1 MAGMEL
7 SQRLNLDGLKHLQP
21 DAEPATDA
29 PQSTLGQVA
38 ALIESVAGVEAD
50 EVTAESTPDSLGIDS
65 LSRIE
70 LIVRAEE
77 HFGVRIDE
85 ETALGFST
93 VDDLVT
99 YLAENS

>member
-1 MAGMEL
+1 MEL
-7 SQRLNLDGLKHLQP
+7 SQRLNLDNLGALQP
-21 DAEPATDA
+21 DNEPEADSSL
-29 PQSTLGQVA
+29 STLGQVA
-38 ALIESVAGVEAD
+38 ALIESVAGVNPD
-50 EVTAESTPDSLGIDS
+50 EVTPDSTPDSLGLDS

-85 ETALGFST
+85 ETALNFHT

-99 YLAENS
+99 YLAQNT